1 MHGSDIISIVAL
13 ALSIAAAVFS
23 TYVAYSA
30 NRQSDIIATYN
41 SLTSLVLEIDKIFI
55 EYPDLRPY
63 FYNNTPLP
71 ADMQEQ
77 DRNRTLAIAELY
89 LDILE
94 CIWDRQPEFSKE
106 DEASW
111 RDWILD
117 AFSTSPI
124 LSSHYSENRSWYPT
138 LMRLHRETGSAW
150 SDDAPPRP
158 IPPQAQPG

>member
-1 MHGSDIISIVAL
+1 MHSSDIISIVAL
-13 ALSIAAAVFS
+13 ALSIVAAAFS

-41 SLTSLVLEIDKIFI
+41 SLTSLILEIDKVFI
-55 EYPDLRPY
+55 EYPRLRPY
-63 FYNNTPLP
+63 FYNRTPIP
-71 ADMQEQ
+71 ADMENQ
-77 DRNRTLAIAELY
+77 DRDRALAVAELY

-117 AFSTSPI
+117 AFNTSPV
-124 LSSHYSENRSWYPT
+124 LSDYYSENRSWYPT
-138 LMRLHRETGSAW
+138 LRRLHQEARSAW
-150 SDDAPPRP
+150 SEDAPPRP
-158 IPPQAQPG
+158 IPPQPQPE